1 MWDFV
6 LHIISGREIKPKI
19 LTKGVFSMKFIIRK
33 DELHRGLQLVQSVAD
48 RKSTMPILS
57 NVLIEADK
65 DGLSLTATDLE
76 IGVRGRY
83 KADVKAEGGLTI
95 SARKLFEIVRELPE
109 DDVTI
114 ESTENN
120 WAVVTSGKSEFK
132 FTGLAVEEFPELPSV
147 EDAGFVT
154 LEKSVMREFIKRT
167 IFAAAD
173 NDTRYV
179 LNGIYISLKKAKG
192 GIGVEMVGTDGHRLA
207 VIDRTVEAEVSD
219 GFAEMSA
226 IIPKK
231 SATELRKMLE
241 EGDGEEGEEGGGDG
255 SAKFEMAL
263 TKNHVVFKSGT
274 TYMVSRLIEGSY
286 PNYSQVIPADNDKTA
301 SVSRDAL
308 IRSLRRVS
316 LLSRERTNAVKFTFG
331 KGGGAELSSQNPE
344 MGEAREDLEMDYTET
359 EIEVGFN
366 AKYLLDA
373 LGVMGTEKVTLL
385 LKDSLSPCVVT
396 EDSDESYRCV
406 VMPLRV

>member
-1 MWDFV
+1 
-6 LHIISGREIKPKI
+6 
-19 LTKGVFSMKFIIRK
+19 MKFIIRK
-33 DELHRGLQLVQSVAD
+33 DELQRGLQLVQSVAD

-57 NVLIEADK
+57 NVLIVAGK

-109 DDVTI
+109 NDVTI

-132 FTGLAVEEFPELPSV
+132 FTGLAVEEFPELPAV
-147 EDAGFVT
+147 EDAAFIT
-154 LEKSVMREFIKRT
+154 IEKSVMREFIKRT

-179 LNGIYISLKKAKG
+179 LNGIYLSLKKAKG

-207 VIDRTVEAEVSD
+207 VIDKQIEAEVPD

-226 IIPKK
+226 IVPKK
-231 SATELRKMLE
+231 SATELRKLLE
-241 EGDGEEGEEGGGDG
+241 EGDGEEGEEGGD
-255 SAKFEMAL
+255 SSSKFEMAL
-263 TKNHVVFKSGT
+263 TKNHVVFKSGS

-286 PNYSQVIPADNDKTA
+286 PNYSQVIPADNDKNA
-301 SVSRDAL
+301 VVSRDAL

-344 MGEAREDLEMDYTET
+344 MGEAREDLEMEYTDT

>member
-1 MWDFV
+1 
-6 LHIISGREIKPKI
+6 
-19 LTKGVFSMKFIIRK
+19 MKFIIRK
-33 DELHRGLQLVQSVAD
+33 DELQRGLQLVQSVAD

-57 NVLIEADK
+57 NVLIVADK
-65 DGLSLTATDLE
+65 DGISLTATDLE

-83 KADVKAEGGLTI
+83 KADVKTEGGLTI

-109 DDVTI
+109 NDVTI

-132 FTGLAVEEFPELPSV
+132 FTGLAVEEFPELPAV
-147 EDAGFVT
+147 EDAGFIT

-179 LNGIYISLKKAKG
+179 LNGIYLSLKKAKD
-192 GIGVEMVGTDGHRLA
+192 GVGFEMVGTDGHRLA
-207 VIDRTVEAEVSD
+207 VIDKTVEADVTD
-219 GFAEMSA
+219 GFEETSA

-231 SATELRKMLE
+231 SATELRKLLE
-241 EGDGEEGEEGGGDG
+241 EGDGEEGEEGGDG
-255 SAKFEMAL
+255 STKFEMAL
-263 TKNHVVFKSGT
+263 TKNHVVFKSGS

-286 PNYSQVIPADNDKTA
+286 PNYSQVIPADNDKNA

-344 MGEAREDLEMDYTET
+344 MGEAREDLEMDYTES

-373 LGVMGTEKVTLL
+373 LGVMGTEKVSLL

-396 EDSDESYRCV
+396 EDSDQTYRCV